1 LFQLVPPDTRIDF
14 LGKSRFAAAFSLA
27 ILVAGL
33 VAIPIRG
40 IRTGI
45 DFSGGTEL
53 QLRFEPGGPVDE
65 GAIRRALGEAGVGG
79 ADVIR
84 FGGGEAREYLLRMAG
99 EIPLLE
105 GAAAAAPAAEPE
117 AAAEQAAPA
126 APGAEAAAE
135 PAAAPPVPEPGPEP
149 AAGELSPDERR
160 QRLAALEGAL
170 ESKLGPLEVERVE
183 FVGPRVGA
191 ELRRDGLLALVF
203 SWIVILGYV
212 GFRFSIRYGPGA
224 VVALM
229 HDVLVTASVWVIL
242 GLEFDLQVL
251 AALLTII
258 GYSVNDT
265 IVIFDRVRE
274 NLTLRTKRELE
285 EVVNRSL
292 NETLSRTLLT
302 AGTVFLSCLA
312 LVLLGGPVIRPFSL
326 AMCIGVVAGSYS
338 TIYMAAPVM
347 IWLEE
352 RYGRRAASAPA
363 RAQPAPRA

>member
-1 LFQLVPPDTRIDF
+1 VFQLVPPDTKFDF
-14 LGKSRFAAAFSLA
+14 LGKGKVAAAVSLA
-27 ILVAGL
+27 VILAGL
-33 VAIPIRG
+33 AAIPIRG

-53 QLRFEPGGPVDE
+53 QLSFPQESAVDE
-65 GAIRRALGEAGVGG
+65 GALRGALGEIGLEG

-84 FGGGEAREYLLRMAG
+84 FGGGETRDYLVRMAG
-99 EIPLLE
+99 EMPAIE
-105 GAAAAAPAAEPE
+105 GAAAAPAGEAAPAPAAEGTPPADAVEAPE
-117 AAAEQAAPA
+117 AAV
-126 APGAEAAAE
+126 APG
-135 PAAAPPVPEPGPEP
+135 
-149 AAGELSPDERR
+149 AGELSPDERR
-160 QRLAALEGAL
+160 ARLTAFEGAL
-170 ESKLGPLEVERVE
+170 EQKLGALEVERVE

-203 SWIVILGYV
+203 SWLVILAYV

-224 VVALM
+224 VVALV
-229 HDVLVTASVWVIL
+229 HDVLVTASVWVMF

-285 EVVNRSL
+285 DVVNRSL

-326 AMCIGVVAGSYS
+326 AMCIGVIAGSYS
-338 TIYMAAPVM
+338 TIYIAAPVM

-352 RYGRRAASAPA
+352 RYGTRAATGSPA
-363 RAQPAPRA
+363 RA

>member
-1 LFQLVPPDTRIDF
+1 LFQLVPPDTHFDF
-14 LGKSRFAAAFSLA
+14 LGKGRIAAAVSLA
-27 ILVAGL
+27 VILAGL
-33 VAIPIRG
+33 LAIPIRG

-45 DFSGGTEL
+45 DFAGGTEL
-53 QLRFEPGGPVDE
+53 QLRFAPGGPVDE
-65 GAIRRALGEAGVGG
+65 GAIRSALGGVGLG
-79 ADVIR
+79 DADVIR
-84 FGGGEAREYLLRMAG
+84 FGAGETREYLIRMAG

-105 GAAAAAPAAEPE
+105 GAAGAEPSVEGTPPAAAAEAPEASAAPAP
-117 AAAEQAAPA
+117 
-126 APGAEAAAE
+126 
-135 PAAAPPVPEPGPEP
+135 
-149 AAGELSPDERR
+149 GELSPDERKL
-160 QRLAALEGAL
+160 RLAALEGAL
-170 ESKLGPLEVERVE
+170 EAKLGPVDVERVE

-191 ELRRDGLLALVF
+191 ELRRDGMLALVF

-224 VVALM
+224 VVALV
-229 HDVLVTASVWVIL
+229 HDVLVTAAIWVIF

-338 TIYMAAPVM
+338 TIYIAAPVM

-352 RYGRRAASAPA
+352 RYGSRTGTAPA
-363 RAQPAPRA
+363 RA

>member
-1 LFQLVPPDTRIDF
+1 LFQLVPPDTKFDF
-14 LGKSRFAAAFSLA
+14 LGKGKLAAAISLVV
-27 ILVAGL
+27 ILAGL

-53 QLRFEPGGPVDE
+53 QLSFPTESSVDE
-65 GAIRRALGEAGVGG
+65 GVLRSALGEIGLEG

-84 FGGGEAREYLLRMAG
+84 FGGGETRDYLVRMAG
-99 EIPLLE
+99 EMPAIE
-105 GAAAAAPAAEPE
+105 GAVAAPAGE
-117 AAAEQAAPA
+117 AAPPAPA
-126 APGAEAAAE
+126 ADGTPPADAVEAREGAVA
-135 PAAAPPVPEPGPEP
+135 G
-149 AAGELSPDERR
+149 AGELSPDERR
-160 QRLAALEGAL
+160 ARLTAFEGAL
-170 ESKLGPLEVERVE
+170 EQKLGALEIERVE

-203 SWIVILGYV
+203 SWFVILAYV
-212 GFRFSIRYGPGA
+212 GFRFTIRYGPGA
-224 VVALM
+224 VVALV
-229 HDVLVTASVWVIL
+229 HDVLVTASIWVIF

-258 GYSVNDT
+258 GYSTNDT

-285 EVVNRSL
+285 DVVNRSL

-302 AGTVFLSCLA
+302 AGTVFFSCLA

-326 AMCIGVVAGSYS
+326 AMCIGVIAGSYS
-338 TIYMAAPVM
+338 TIYIAAPVM

-352 RYGRRAASAPA
+352 RYGARAASGSPA
-363 RAQPAPRA
+363 RA